1 MKPTELISILPVW
14 LVSIYSRANP
24 TFETRSI
31 CELDRVTHWH
41 QLKISPQTQ
50 PATNFNWAKIYLC
63 IAPQVCN
70 GPVAHTV
77 SAGPHW
83 DWEQHGLELWPSA
96 PENTSFLSP
105 MLSCFKTR
113 EVWLLLV
120 PDLKIAPIF
129 YCVNKISGYLPGN
142 QEVLPSGRC
151 FPSNTGI
158 SVSGGITVFSMV
170 NSTFLVNTVFQ
181 NWGSADRHPAHMN

>member
-31 CELDRVTHWH
+31 CELDRVMHWH

-70 GPVAHTV
+70 GPVAHSLCRTTLGLGTAWLGAVAFCSREYIFSLTNAHLLQNQRSMTSGSRSKNCTPYFTV
-77 SAGPHW
+77 SIKYLDIYLDTRKCCHPEGVFPAILGSLS
-83 DWEQHGLELWPSA
+83 QMASQSSA
-96 PENTSFLSP
+96 WWTVLS
-105 MLSCFKTR
+105 L
-113 EVWLLLV
+113 
-120 PDLKIAPIF
+120 
-129 YCVNKISGYLPGN
+129 
-142 QEVLPSGRC
+142 
-151 FPSNTGI
+151 
-158 SVSGGITVFSMV
+158 
-170 NSTFLVNTVFQ
+170 
-181 NWGSADRHPAHMN
+181 